1 MSRATVTGLASDQ
14 RLAREGLEVTP
25 ALNDRPASFLLALA
39 TLSVSPL
46 LQLLQLLRRWRRR
59 RLFQRD
65 TWLLLFL
72 PPPLA

>member
-25 ALNDRPASFLLALA
+25 ALNDRPASFLLARA

-46 LQLLQLLRRWRRR
+46 LQLRRRWRRR

-65 TWLLLFL
+65 TWLPLFL